1 MSMLAT
7 PPFLMRFRAT
17 QPCFYDPTMA
27 FAKFPG
33 SCTINQAWLAAQTP
47 HSSGAKADVY
57 QAKFDIACRKH
68 FVNMSSEPVVGA
80 IV

>member
-1 MSMLAT
+1 
-7 PPFLMRFRAT
+7 
-17 QPCFYDPTMA
+17 MA

-33 SCTINQAWLAAQTP
+33 VCTINPAWLAAQTP

-57 QAKFDIACRKH
+57 QAKWDIACRKH
-68 FVNMSSEPVVGA
+68 FVNMPSEPVLAA